1 MALFGSNVSVSR
13 PNKYYIG
20 IYSTLLLGLPQVF
33 RHSTVSTLK
42 AVFWN
47 FLRVLSPAKVK
58 CKCIQA
64 SGSFDFRICVEFALR
79 SATDE
84 ELARSKSMQ
93 IHTNWWPDET

>member
-42 AVFWN
+42 AVF
-47 FLRVLSPAKVK
+47 FGIFERVLSPS
-58 CKCIQA
+58 Q
-64 SGSFDFRICVEFALR
+64 SE
-79 SATDE
+79 
-84 ELARSKSMQ
+84 M
-93 IHTNWWPDET
+93 